1 VDLGRLKE
9 IKPWCFSLT
18 QLPGEERAPV
28 RLYANAE
35 LLRGM
40 DAKVLEQIANVAR
53 LHSVETACVQ
63 HLS

>member
-1 VDLGRLKE
+1 MDLGRLKE

-53 LHSVETACVQ
+53 LHSVETACVE